1 MKTVKME
8 KVDENF
14 IKQLMNEIDILKK
27 LDHPNILKFYEYY
40 AEKNKFY
47 IITEILEGGSVSSF
61 FK

>member
-27 LDHPNILKFYEYY
+27 LDHPNILKFYEYF

-47 IITEILEGGSVSSF
+47 IITEILEGG
-61 FK
+61 